1 MEIISMQE
9 SSDNFFNIFT
19 LFSIL
24 LLVFFVP
31 LSWISFFAAYF
42 LGMRGFFSMI
52 ISGVIAAII
61 SFSLARLYSRNIM
74 SIVSKIYNRKERK
87 YDLNYVSSLIDNYGI
102 GYIIYLRNIPIIPF
116 TLTSYVAGTT
126 KINYF
131 DYLIGSIVGL
141 TPSLLLTI
149 YFYTSVMNITND
161 IKGVII
167 AAILKGIQVGTVY
180 YLFRQKFK

>member
-1 MEIISMQE
+1 
-9 SSDNFFNIFT
+9 
-19 LFSIL
+19 
-24 LLVFFVP
+24 
-31 LSWISFFAAYF
+31 
-42 LGMRGFFSMI
+42 MI